1 MWFYVSSFKDGTFLV
16 LDVDKPELIV
26 KQLLANKKVDKAIKE
41 KFPNCIRFSSPYDM
55 NMFSVFLCFITDVIF
70 KRNLIGA
77 IQK

>member
-1 MWFYVSSFKDGTFLV
+1 MWFYISCFKDGTFLV

-41 KFPNCIRFSSPYDM
+41 KFPDCIRFSSLYDM
-55 NMFSVFLCFITDVIF
+55 NMFSVFLCLIMDVIF
-70 KRNLIGA
+70 RRNLIGA